1 MNVKSLIP
9 IGRER
14 SNVPTSFA
22 PFASLQQEIDRLFDD
37 FGRNFFDF
45 GRNFPSLPSFGST
58 ELVPRMNVSETDK
71 AIEITAELPGLE
83 EKDVEINFADDVLTV
98 RGERKEEKEEKE
110 KNYRVFESRYGAFAR
125 SVTLP
130 SGTDPNKIKAN
141 IDKGILKVTVE
152 KPEAKVAKKIEV
164 RAAKAA

>member
-1 MNVKSLIP
+1 MTLQK
-9 IGRER
+9 RER
-14 SNVPTSFA
+14 SDAPSIFA
-22 PFASLQQEIDRLFDD
+22 PLASLQQEVDQLFND

-45 GRNFPSLPSFGST
+45 GRGLPNLPAVGAT
-58 ELVPRMNVSETDK
+58 EFVPRMNVSETEK

-98 RGERKEEKEEKE
+98 RGERKSEKEEKD
-110 KNYRVFESRYGAFAR
+110 KNYRLVERSYGAFAR
-125 SVTLP
+125 SIALP

-141 IDKGILKVTVE
+141 IDKGVLKITVE

-164 RAAKAA
+164 KAA